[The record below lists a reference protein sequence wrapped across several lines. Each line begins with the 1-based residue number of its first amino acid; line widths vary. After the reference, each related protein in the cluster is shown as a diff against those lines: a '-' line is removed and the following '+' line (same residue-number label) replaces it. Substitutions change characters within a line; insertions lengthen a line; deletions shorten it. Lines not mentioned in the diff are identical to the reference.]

1 MPLKPLRS
9 FRRSLEMPLKNC
21 KVELRLISTNHGALS
36 PNRNDNDDANYNNI
50 ILLSKTKV
58 TLPAKDN

>member
-1 MPLKPLRS
+1 
-9 FRRSLEMPLKNC
+9 MPLKNC
-21 KVELRLISTNHGALS
+21 KVELRLILTNHGALS

-50 ILLSKTKV
+50 ILLSKTQV